1 MILPV
6 RPGKGM
12 LALATR
18 TDLPSIMPTS
28 RRLLQQRLAAAIIV
42 ASVTVASGAALVG
55 DLCSA
60 AAASCGAGLR
70 CTTCVPPPGTGPAA
84 CARTTPLDPKM
95 HGAALPF
102 NRYSWLTTHN
112 SFAIVGTKS
121 PLGSAIISPPNQE
134 DSVSSQ
140 LRNGV
145 RGLMLD
151 AYDFN
156 NDVWLCHSFAGKCLA
171 FTAYVPALTVLKD
184 IEAFLASNP
193 SEVVT
198 VFIEDYTAPGSLSNV
213 FNAAGLTKYWFPVDR
228 MPAPGKDWPLLKDMI
243 ADNHRLIVFTS
254 KQGKQGT
261 EGLAYQ
267 WDYVVENQ
275 YGSQGLVDG
284 RCPSRAESKPM
295 DSTAQSLILMN
306 FFTTNPSQSWACGN
320 NSAPLVS
327 RLRTCYDA
335 SAKRWP
341 NFIAVDFYMRS
352 GGGGAPLATD
362 VANGRLQCGCD
373 TIAHCTTTKSGTCA
387 MPSSSAP
394 AASPR
399 AAGAAAP
406 SPGPGP
412 AAAASPSP
420 SMSSSPRAAPAPAA
434 APVLV
439 GAAPS

>member
-1 MILPV
+1 MTST
-6 RPGKGM
+6 
-12 LALATR
+12 TR
-18 TDLPSIMPTS
+18 QH
-28 RRLLQQRLAAAIIV
+28 LLGAAAIITL
-42 ASVTVASGAALVG
+42 AAIRLASGAALVG
-55 DLCSA
+55 GSCT
-60 AAASCGAGLR
+60 ASSSGGCGAGLR
-70 CTTCVPPPGTGPAA
+70 CTSCVPPPGTGPAA
-84 CARTTPLDPKM
+84 CARTTPIDPKA

-112 SFAIVGTKS
+112 SFAIVGTRS

-134 DSVSSQ
+134 DSVTSQ

-156 NDVWLCHSFAGKCLA
+156 NAVWLCHSFSGKCFA
-171 FTAYVPALTVLKD
+171 FTAYVPALGVLKEV
-184 IEAFLASNP
+184 EAFLAANP

-198 VFIEDYTAPGSLSNV
+198 IFLEDYAAPGSLSNV
-213 FNAAGLTKYWFPVDR
+213 FNAAGLTKYWFPVER
-228 MPAPGKDWPLLKDMI
+228 MPNKPGAEWPLLKDMI
-243 ADNHRLIVFTS
+243 AENHRLVVFTS
-254 KQGKQGT
+254 KRGKQGS

-284 RCPSRAESKPM
+284 TCPSRAESKPM
-295 DSTAQSLILMN
+295 DSTTQSLVLMN

-335 SAKRWP
+335 ASKRWP

-352 GGGGAPLATD
+352 TGGGAPLATD

-373 TIAHCTTTKSGTCA
+373 SIAYCKSGTCA
-387 MPSSSAP
+387 MPSPPPP
-394 AASPR
+394 AA
-399 AAGAAAP
+399 AAAP
-406 SPGPGP
+406 SPGPVPGPGPGP
-412 AAAASPSP
+412 AAAPAPTPSIIFL
-420 SMSSSPRAAPAPAA
+420 SSSSPGPAA
-434 APVLV
+434 YAK
-439 GAAPS
+439 